1 MMASVQNR
9 PGMEEYVDNFLA
21 ENSALRRKLQS
32 KSEALLILS
41 KDLDQCRTERD
52 QFKLMAE
59 QLQDRYSML
68 KKKSHDMGLSRM
80 MLYSDGFE
88 SNRSGHSVA
97 QLMSETKEQNKA
109 LRIEVEDL
117 RQKLRDAQGD
127 NKVLRVRLTQVRA
140 GGNVGESQQFPS
152 HQREQLVQQ
161 LETLNVKCQQLAADL
176 QAMLD
181 EKEELV
187 TERDAYKCKVHRLNH
202 ELNCLLKG
210 DKNNHIDIDALIMEN
225 RYLKERLEHAEEEKE
240 ISVHALSK
248 YKNMLDKKRNKGTV
262 KLGTNNNTGMVM
274 SHKQVHQLLER
285 GTSAQLPNTA
295 ATLSDMKSLC
305 LALLE
310 ALGDKTLAL
319 AHQKKANR
327 ILASRISD
335 LESLL
340 QGGSAFPSQL
350 LLEGYASSEVDKDMG
365 NILSAEQHDSSDS
378 EASIHLE
385 TLSVQSDTESCGSK
399 HDKMNNI
406 SGSSVDSEDTLP
418 PQLQQLV
425 QKALEEIKNDN
436 SNV

>member
-1 MMASVQNR
+1 
-9 PGMEEYVDNFLA
+9 MEECVDNFLA

-41 KDLDQCRTERD
+41 KELDQCRTERD

-59 QLQDRYSML
+59 QLQDRYSIL

-80 MLYSDGFE
+80 MLYSDGFD
-88 SNRSGHSVA
+88 SSRSGSSLA
-97 QLMSETKEQNKA
+97 QLMSETKEHNKA
-109 LRIEVEDL
+109 LKIEVEDL
-117 RQKLRDAQGD
+117 RQKLRDCQGD
-127 NKVLRVRLTQVRA
+127 NKVLRLSLSQLRA
-140 GGNVGESQQFPS
+140 GVNVGENHTFPS
-152 HQREQLVQQ
+152 HQREELVQQ
-161 LETLNVKCQQLAADL
+161 LETLNVKCKQLAADL
-176 QAMLD
+176 QAVLD

-202 ELNCLLKG
+202 ELNSVLKG
-210 DKNNHIDIDALIMEN
+210 DKNNHIDIDGLIMEN
-225 RYLKERLEHAEEEKE
+225 RYLKERLEHAEQEKE

-248 YKNMLDKKRNKGTV
+248 YKSMLEKKRNKGTV

-327 ILASRISD
+327 ILASRIAD
-335 LESLL
+335 LE
-340 QGGSAFPSQL
+340 GGAAFPSQL
-350 LLEGYASSEVDKDMG
+350 LLEGYASSEVDKDVAH
-365 NILSAEQHDSSDS
+365 ILSSDQHNSSDS
-378 EASIHLE
+378 EAESMASIHLE
-385 TLSVQSDTESCGSK
+385 TLSVQQSKDK
-399 HDKMNNI
+399 HDNTR
-406 SGSSVDSEDTLP
+406 GLDVDVEDSLP

-425 QKALEEIKNDN
+425 QKALDEIKHET
-436 SNV
+436 SNM